1 MQPERE
7 FMGRKKAKLWTYLIF
22 GTLLVLGV
30 LLANFALVNP
40 DLTRR
45 SVDTFLGLPAWA
57 FPVIA
62 GVLGVLIFV
71 VGLQIET
78 DWPEAL
84 GALLI
89 AGSVAWGE
97 FLIGW
102 DRFVVSGLAVTPYVI
117 PLLTFLVLLMVGMV
131 KSR

>member
-1 MQPERE
+1 MEPERE

-22 GTLLVLGV
+22 GTVLVLGV
-30 LLANFALVNP
+30 LLANFAVVNP
-40 DLTRR
+40 ELTRR
-45 SVDTFLGLPAWA
+45 GVSYFLGLPTWA

-62 GVLGVLIFV
+62 GIAGVLIYV
-71 VGLQIET
+71 LGLKIET

-89 AGSVAWGE
+89 AGAVAWGE
-97 FLIGW
+97 HLIGW
-102 DRFVVSGLAVTPYVI
+102 DRFVIGGMAVTPYAI
-117 PLLTFLVLLMVGMV
+117 PLLTFLVLLMIGIF

>member
-1 MQPERE
+1 MEPERE

-22 GTLLVLGV
+22 GMLLVLGV

-40 DLTRR
+40 DLARR
-45 SVDTFLGLPAWA
+45 SVDYFLGLPSWA

-62 GVLGVLIFV
+62 GVVGVLIYLL
-71 VGLQIET
+71 GLKIET

-84 GALLI
+84 GALLV
-89 AGSVAWGE
+89 AGAVAWGE
-97 FLIGW
+97 FIIGW
-102 DRFVVSGLAVTPYVI
+102 DLFVVGGLAVTPYVI
-117 PLLTFLVLLMVGMV
+117 PLLTFLILLMVGML

>member
-1 MQPERE
+1 MEPERQ

-22 GTLLVLGV
+22 GTVLVLGV
-30 LLANFALVNP
+30 LLANFALVDP

-45 SVDTFLGLPAWA
+45 SVDYFLGLPSWA

-62 GVLGVLIFV
+62 GVLGVLIFLL
-71 VGLQIET
+71 GLRIET

>member
-1 MQPERE
+1 MEPERE

-22 GTLLVLGV
+22 GTVLALGI

-40 DLTRR
+40 ALARR
-45 SVDTFLGLPAWA
+45 GVDYFLGLPAEA
-57 FPVIA
+57 CPGIA
-62 GVLGVLIFV
+62 GVRGALIYVLGLK
-71 VGLQIET
+71 IET

-84 GALLI
+84 GALLV
-89 AGSVAWGE
+89 AGAVAWGE

-102 DRFVVSGLAVTPYVI
+102 DRFVVGGMAVTPYVI
-117 PLLTFLVLLMVGMV
+117 PLFTFLVLLMVGLL